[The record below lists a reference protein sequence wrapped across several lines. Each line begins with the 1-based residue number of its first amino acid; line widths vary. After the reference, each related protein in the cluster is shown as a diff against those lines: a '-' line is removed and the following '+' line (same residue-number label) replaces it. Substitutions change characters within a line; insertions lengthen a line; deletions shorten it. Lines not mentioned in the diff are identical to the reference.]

1 MKQCPCCPETELR
14 RADRRGVEIDYC
26 PVCNGIWLD
35 CGELRKIVDATLE
48 AEAECC
54 DSAEVSASAAKQ
66 VKQSKLKGFLS
77 EIFGTTKD
85 HAEDNDAPDFTSD
98 FVTNSGSSK
107 ND

>member
-1 MKQCPCCPETELR
+1 MTEKKCPCCTETELR

-54 DSAEVSASAAKQ
+54 APADVSALKQ
-66 VKQSKLKGFLS
+66 VKQSKLKSFLS

-85 HAEDNDAPDFTSD
+85 RAEDDDPDFHSD
-98 FVTNSGSSK
+98 FVTNSSNSK